1 MVPFN
6 WDRGYRNLPTITIK
20 NIPDDL
26 YEDLKQTA
34 TLHRRSI
41 NSEVIYCIEQTVR
54 SRQIDPHEYLHRVE
68 NLRRRIKVPP
78 LTDALLRQ
86 AKAEGRP

>member
-1 MVPFN
+1 
-6 WDRGYRNLPTITIK
+6 LPTITIK

-68 NLRRRIKVPP
+68 TLRRRIKVPP

>member
-1 MVPFN
+1 M
-6 WDRGYRNLPTITIK
+6 PTITIK

-34 TLHRRSI
+34 NLHRRSI
-41 NSEVIYCIEQTVR
+41 NNEVIYCIEQTVH
-54 SRQIDPHEYLHRVE
+54 SRQIDPEEYLHRVE
-68 NLRRRIKVPP
+68 SLRKRIKVPP

-86 AKAEGRP
+86 AKEEGRP